1 MRKEMNIKNI
11 IGKGKAFEPPFVRRI
26 NYPIKEQEIWDSQ
39 NNIVIIMQCSTDIEA
54 EIGYHICELLN
65 REHKGRNRRMC
76 LRDRSKVC
84 NLCHDC
90 DVDVLNPGNYI
101 QTR

>member
-1 MRKEMNIKNI
+1 MNINEI
-11 IGKGKAFEPPFVRRI
+11 IGKGKDFEPPFVRRI
-26 NYPIKEQEIWDSQ
+26 NSPRKEQEIWD
-39 NNIVIIMQCSTDIEA
+39 NNHNIVIIMQCRNDTEA

-65 REHKGRNRRMC
+65 SKHKGRNRRMY

-90 DVDVLNPGNYI
+90 DADVLNPGNYI